1 MRLTGNTGT
10 KMKITKQKLKQIIK
24 EELGKYRYED
34 PTAQLYADQTG
45 QKLYVDLI
53 PEQEAALRALED
65 AVNQC
70 VEAGVTD
77 ADIRDTIE
85 SRTMS

>member
-1 MRLTGNTGT
+1 
-10 KMKITKQKLKQIIK
+10 MKITKQKLKQIIK
-24 EELGKYRYED
+24 EELSEAPRYKD

-45 QKLYVDLI
+45 QKLYTDLDDDKKI
-53 PEQEAALRALED
+53 ALDALEV
-65 AVNQC
+65 AVNNAYK
-70 VEAGVTD
+70 AGLTD